1 MDATLQLNIVTAIK
15 QFVNQNA
22 NGQLNNEELGLVC
35 ARANAEVKFGETT
48 KILWN
53 GQDIDAYVVN
63 IAAKQSSLSTEIV
76 DGVQYDK
83 LHMETIALVVDDI
96 NVAVVK
102 RSYDAYSKDDEEM
115 FVKNEV
121 LESVNDVDTTEY
133 RFYK

>member
-15 QFVNQNA
+15 QFVNQSA

-48 KILWN
+48 KISWN
-53 GQDIDAYVVN
+53 GQDVDAYVVN
-63 IAAKQSSLSTEIV
+63 IAAKQSSLSSEIV

-83 LHMETIALVVDDI
+83 LHMETIALVVDDT

-102 RSYDAYSKDDEEM
+102 RSYDAYSKDDDEM

-121 LESVNDVDTTEY
+121 LESANDVDTTEY

>member
-35 ARANAEVKFGETT
+35 ARANAEIKFGETT
-48 KILWN
+48 TISWN
-53 GQDIDAYVVN
+53 GQDVDAYVVN
-63 IAAKQSSLSTEIV
+63 IAAKQSSLSSEIV

-83 LHMETIALVVDDI
+83 LHMETIALVVDDT

-102 RSYDAYSKDDEEM
+102 RSYDAYSKDDDEM

>member
-48 KILWN
+48 KISWN
-53 GQDIDAYVVN
+53 GQDVDAYVVN
-63 IAAKQSSLSTEIV
+63 IAAKQSSLSSEIV

-83 LHMETIALVVDDI
+83 LHMETIALVVDDT

-102 RSYDAYSKDDEEM
+102 RSYDAYSKDDDEM

-121 LESVNDVDTTEY
+121 LESANDVDTTEY

>member
-15 QFVNQNA
+15 QFINQNA

-48 KILWN
+48 KISWN
-53 GQDIDAYVVN
+53 GQDVDAYVVN
-63 IAAKQSSLSTEIV
+63 IAAKQSSLSSEIV

-83 LHMETIALVVDDI
+83 LHMETIALVVDDTNI
-96 NVAVVK
+96 AVVK
-102 RSYDAYSKDDEEM
+102 RSYDAYSKDDDEM

>member
-48 KILWN
+48 KISWK
-53 GQDIDAYVVN
+53 GQDVDAYVVN
-63 IAAKQSSLSTEIV
+63 IAAKQSSLSSEIV

-83 LHMETIALVVDDI
+83 LHMETIALVVDDT
-96 NVAVVK
+96 NVTVVK
-102 RSYDAYSKDDEEM
+102 RSYAAYSKDDDEM

-121 LESVNDVDTTEY
+121 LESANDVDTTEY

>member
-48 KILWN
+48 KISWN
-53 GQDIDAYVVN
+53 GQDVDAYVVN
-63 IAAKQSSLSTEIV
+63 IAAKQSSLSSEIV

-83 LHMETIALVVDDI
+83 LHMETIALVVDDT
-96 NVAVVK
+96 NVTVVK
-102 RSYDAYSKDDEEM
+102 RSYDAYSKDDDEM

-121 LESVNDVDTTEY
+121 LESANDVDTTEY